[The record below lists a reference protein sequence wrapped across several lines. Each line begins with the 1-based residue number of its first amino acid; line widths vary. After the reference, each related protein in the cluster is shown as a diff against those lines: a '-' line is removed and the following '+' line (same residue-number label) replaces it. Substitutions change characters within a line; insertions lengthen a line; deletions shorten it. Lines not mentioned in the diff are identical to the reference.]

1 MGSNS
6 RYDRYR
12 PVEDHEA
19 DEARALH
26 TLGELVSRPTTP
38 TLTRTVRGQIAHVL
52 HATAIELD
60 AGRAMPIGVRRAVLG
75 LADALRIELAPPDEQ
90 PGNPGES
97 TGAE

>member
-12 PVEDHEA
+12 PVGDLEA

-26 TLGELVSRPTTP
+26 TLGELVSRAASPA
-38 TLTRTVRGQIAHVL
+38 LTGTMRGQIAHVL

-60 AGRAMPIGVRRAVLG
+60 AGRGVPIGVRRAVGG
-75 LADALRIELAPPDEQ
+75 LADALRVELAPPDGQ
-90 PGNPGES
+90 LGNPRGS
-97 TGAE
+97 TGAT